1 MPLTDTKVKN
11 ARPAEKSVKLT
22 DGFGL
27 YLLVHPNGS
36 KYWQLGY
43 RFEGKQKVFSIGVY
57 PAVSL
62 ADARQRRNEAKK
74 LLAAGIDPSAKKQ
87 ADNKI
92 VQEKRNNT
100 RAFKLSPETGLPPKP
115 PGQKIISALYGHV
128 LKRTCSLISAT
139 TILENWILAICWFQL
154 KRLKPSATLKSP
166 CG

>member
-1 MPLTDTKVKN
+1 MSLTDTKVKN
-11 ARPAEKSVKLT
+11 AKPSEKAVKLT

-62 ADARQRRNEAKK
+62 ADARQRRDEAKK

-92 VQEKRNNT
+92 VQEKRNST
-100 RAFKLSPETGLPPKP
+100 RAFLERLPKAGLPPKP
-115 PGQKIISALYGHV
+115 HGRKIISVLYGHD
-128 LKRTCSLISAT
+128 
-139 TILENWILAICWFQL
+139 
-154 KRLKPSATLKSP
+154 
-166 CG
+166 